1 MIVFRFYPV
10 LHLSEIEKK
19 EIGISNAYQSV
30 MLSG

>member
-10 LHLSEIEKK
+10 LRLSEIEK
-19 EIGISNAYQSV
+19 EIGISNAYQSE